1 MSIAAVKALARRHVR
16 MWKRPMTVPEG
27 WRIVDFSGPGRQG
40 RSLPALGTRSMELL
54 RLVLDSCG
62 IPYMITGHG
71 TQARAFVPAMF
82 EKVARA
88 ELAAVAAEKKP
99 VPMRVPLRRN
109 AHWAML
115 ALMLLIVLH
124 GVRMGWW
131 LSFLD
136 LPSSAQWLECGR
148 LDVALVRAGEWWRA
162 GTALT
167 LHVDGLHL
175 FSNVAFTAPFFMI
188 LAQRIGLGTALFSVV
203 LSGACGNFMDV
214 AYRDP
219 GYASIGA
226 STAMF
231 GVVGLLC
238 ADIVVRSSERGLRRI
253 AVPVA
258 AGMAFLAMLGAEGQN
273 IDYAAHIFGLAAGF
287 ALGIPVS
294 LAEKFRL
301 LRGRTAEWLLGA
313 AALVLLAFCWMLA
326 FRRI

>member
-1 MSIAAVKALARRHVR
+1 L
-16 MWKRPMTVPEG
+16 WKRPGAVPDG
-27 WRIVDFSGPGRQG
+27 WRVVDFSGPGRRG
-40 RSLPALGTRSMELL
+40 RALPALGTRRMELL

-62 IPYMITGHG
+62 IPYMTTGHG
-71 TQARAFVPAMF
+71 SQARAFVPAMF
-82 EKVARA
+82 EGVARA

-99 VPMRVPLRRN
+99 VPARVFLRRN

-115 ALMLLIVLH
+115 PLFALIFLH
-124 GVRMGWW
+124 GLRMGWW
-131 LSFLD
+131 LDLLD
-136 LPSSAQWLECGR
+136 PPAAAQWLQCGR
-148 LDVALVRAGEWWRA
+148 LDVSLVRAGEWWRTA
-162 GTALT
+162 TALT

-188 LAQRIGLGTALFSVV
+188 LAQRIGLGTSMLAVV
-203 LSGACGNFMDV
+203 LSGICGNAMDV
-214 AYRDP
+214 VYRDP

-238 ADIVVRSSERGLRRI
+238 ADIVVRSTEHGLRRI

-258 AGMAFLAMLGAEGQN
+258 AGMAFLALLGAEGQN

-294 LAEKFRL
+294 FLEKFRPA
-301 LRGRTAEWLLGA
+301 RGRAAEILCGTAA
-313 AALVLLAFCWMLA
+313 VLLPAFCWLIA
-326 FRRI
+326 FRCI